1 MSEVVLQSIV
11 DQLKIFEK
19 NQEELKFKIEAIQEF
34 AKNFKD
40 ITEQMSLTQNL
51 VKNIPQQ
58 ISITA
63 GDITSLKE
71 SITKLNT
78 ILKEP
83 VPQKIKHIHYTSK
96 PLLGCIVL
104 VIIIIGLCV
113 WIGRLYDRQ
122 TEYSANH
129 VRGMF
134 SHLKDSLQLKKV
146 QPPRYPKKPK

>member
-19 NQEELKFKIEAIQEF
+19 NHKELKFKIEAIQDF
-34 AKNFKD
+34 AKDFKD
-40 ITEQMSLTQNL
+40 TMEQMGLTQNL

-78 ILKEP
+78 ILNEP
-83 VPQKIKHIHYTSK
+83 VPQKIKYIHYTSK
-96 PLLGCIVL
+96 PLLGSIVL
-104 VIIIIGLCV
+104 VIIIISLCI

-122 TEYSANH
+122 NEFSVPH

-134 SHLKDSLQLKKV
+134 SHLKDSLQLKTV
-146 QPPRYPKKPK
+146 QPSRYPKKPK